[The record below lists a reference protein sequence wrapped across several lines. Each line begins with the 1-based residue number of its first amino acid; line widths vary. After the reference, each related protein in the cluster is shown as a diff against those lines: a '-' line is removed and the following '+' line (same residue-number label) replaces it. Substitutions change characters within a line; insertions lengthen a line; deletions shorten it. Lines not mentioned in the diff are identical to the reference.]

1 MMLVYQVVVLPD
13 RLREA
18 TVAIKSGCCD
28 ATCYCAAV
36 HVRRSYAHALCSC
49 ASTVYGQLRKGPW
62 EQKAHCLKSK
72 FVRPVK
78 FIVKHVNILTKY
90 P

>member
-1 MMLVYQVVVLPD
+1 VRQLLQSSLAVVMQHAIVLLCTFAVHMLM
-13 RLREA
+13 R
-18 TVAIKSGCCD
+18 
-28 ATCYCAAV
+28 CAAAQV
-36 HVRRSYAHALCSC
+36 LYIDSLEKDLGNKRF
-49 ASTVYGQLRKGPW
+49 
-62 EQKAHCLKSK
+62 HCLKSK